1 MMEVVCAMIINE
13 KSQIFAARRAA
24 GKSFEGYW
32 EFPGGKIESNEKP
45 ASALAREL
53 REELGVNLVIGQSVH
68 AVEWENKTGRFRL
81 EAFAV
86 YSELSDLKLQDHDE
100 WAWFEVDDLLELE
113 MMIAD
118 LALLPYLERYL
129 QSLKSD

>member
-13 KSQIFAARRAA
+13 KSQIFAARRAP

-32 EFPGGKIESNEKP
+32 EFPGGKIEGDEEP

-68 AVEWENKTGRFRL
+68 AVEWENNTGRFRL

-86 YSELSDLKLQDHDE
+86 HSELSELKLQDHDE
-100 WAWFEVDDLLELE
+100 WAWYDVDDLLDLE

-129 QSLKSD
+129 QSLKSK

>member
-13 KSQIFAARRAA
+13 KSQVFAARRAA

-32 EFPGGKIESNEKP
+32 EFPGGKIESKEEP

-53 REELGVNLVIGQSVH
+53 KEELGVNLVIGPSVH

-86 YSELSDLKLQDHDE
+86 HSELGELSLQDHDE
-100 WAWFEVDDLLELE
+100 WAWYEIDQLLDLE

-129 QSLKSD
+129 QSLKSN